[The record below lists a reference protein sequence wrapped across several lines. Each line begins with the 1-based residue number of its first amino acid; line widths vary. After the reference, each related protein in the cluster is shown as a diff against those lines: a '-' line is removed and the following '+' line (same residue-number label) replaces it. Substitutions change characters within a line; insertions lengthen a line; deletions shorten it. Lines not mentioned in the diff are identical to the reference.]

1 MLEGQSLIGQTI
13 SHYRILDKVGG
24 GGMGVVYKA
33 EDTRLHRFVALKF
46 LPDDVA
52 KDPHALARFQREAQ
66 SASGLN
72 HPNICT
78 IHDVGEL
85 DGRAFIAMELLEG
98 STLKHLIRNHP
109 LKTEQILDLAVE
121 IADALDSAHS
131 KGIIHRDI
139 KPANIFVT
147 ERGDAKILDFGLAKV
162 TGKNIVEPAEMTAAT
177 VDESNENLTS
187 PGAAIGTVAY
197 MSPEQIRGEKLD
209 ARTDLFSF
217 GVVLYEM
224 ATGKRPFTGDTSGL
238 IFDSILNRAPAPPIR
253 LNPELPTK
261 LEEIINQALEKDR
274 ELRHQSAAELRADLK
289 RLKRDTDSGRSDST
303 RHSLSGRLAARK
315 EEDTA
320 KVSTR
325 KLAIV
330 SVLVP
335 VLVAG
340 FFAVRWYGS
349 SRLPPRLPMTERQ
362 LTHNTADNLV
372 GGSAISRD
380 GRYLAVV
387 DSQGLH
393 INKIDSGEEHDLAI
407 PEELRSF
414 PEMSW
419 FPDGEKLLLHAPE
432 LGLWTTSIF
441 GGAPR
446 KLRGTGGVASISP
459 RNARIAFVEDRGI
472 WTMDASGENAKKIFT
487 VDRGF
492 IFALDWSP
500 TDQRIV
506 MGHADPKGVGVTLQS
521 VSADGTD
528 LRPVYQSLEMTDQD
542 RVLWSNDGRV
552 IFVRGASYSYNVW
565 SVVTDPDSGKVSGEP
580 VQLTHWDGIW
590 PNLGTMSQD
599 GSRLIVEKEHLW
611 SDVVVGELQD
621 HGDRLD
627 KITRV
632 TSSTSEN
639 MPNSWLPDGKSLL
652 ISSDRTGR
660 HRLYR
665 QPLGQGIVE
674 PLLSSSDDT
683 SRGGTTPDGTW
694 ILYWL
699 VPKLSENQVVPS
711 IYLMRVPAASG
722 APERIL
728 AASADSSTDYHCGTR
743 ASSLCALSLL
753 DKDQL
758 VFYSLDPL
766 KGRGKELART
776 KVGEPGRWMSWALA
790 PDGKKIAV
798 AGSDMMGN
806 IVRIIDLQSGEQKD
820 LATPSFVMGGTG
832 WSADGGAVYCAS
844 QKGSEF
850 YLLRLDM
857 AGNAKIL
864 LKRPAPQTMYVPI
877 VSPDGRYLAFSQ
889 QMAESNA
896 YLLEHF

>member
-13 SHYRILDKVGG
+13 AHYRILEKLGG

-52 KDPHALARFQREAQ
+52 KDQHALARFQREAQ

-78 IHDVGEL
+78 IHDVGEV

-109 LKTEQILDLAVE
+109 LKIERILDLAVE

-162 TGKNIVEPAEMTAAT
+162 TGKSIVEPAEMTAAT

-187 PGAAIGTVAY
+187 PGTAIGTVAY
-197 MSPEQIRGEKLD
+197 MSPEQIGGEKLD

-253 LNPELPTK
+253 LNPELPIK
-261 LEEIINQALEKDR
+261 LEEIINKALEKDR
-274 ELRHQSAAELRADLK
+274 ELRYQSAAELRADLK
-289 RLKRDTDSGRSDST
+289 RLKRDTDSGRSHST
-303 RHSLSGRLAARK
+303 RHSLSGRVAARK

-320 KVSTR
+320 NVFKR
-325 KLAIV
+325 RLAIV

-340 FFAVRWYGS
+340 FFAVRWYSS

-372 GGSAISRD
+372 GGSAISGD
-380 GRYLAVV
+380 GRFLAVV

-419 FPDGEKLLLHAPE
+419 FPDGEKLLLHAPRQ
-432 LGLWTTSIF
+432 GLWTISIF

-446 KLRGTGGVASISP
+446 KLRGTGGGASISP
-459 RNARIAFVEDRGI
+459 RNGRIAFVEDRGI

-487 VDRGF
+487 VDSGF

-528 LRPVYQSLEMTDQD
+528 LRPVYHSLEMTDQHS
-542 RVLWSNDGRV
+542 VLWSKDGRV
-552 IFVRGASYSYNVW
+552 IFVRGARYSHNVW

-599 GSRLIVEKEHLW
+599 GSRLIVEKERLW

-627 KITRV
+627 KITRI

-639 MPNSWLPDGKSLL
+639 VPNSWSPDGKSLL
-652 ISSDRTGR
+652 IDSDRTGR

-665 QPLGQGIVE
+665 QPLEQGIVE
-674 PLLSSSDDT
+674 PLLSSSDDA
-683 SRGGTTPDGTW
+683 SRGATTPDGAW
-694 ILYWL
+694 ILYWS
-699 VPKLSENQVVPS
+699 VAKLSENQVVPS
-711 IYLMRVPAASG
+711 GYLMRVPAASG

-728 AASADSSTDYHCGTR
+728 EAPADSSTDYHCGNR
-743 ASSLCALSLL
+743 ASNLCVLSLL

-766 KGRGKELART
+766 EGRGKELART
-776 KVGEPGRWMSWALA
+776 KVGEPGRWMGWALT

-798 AGSDMMGN
+798 AGSDTMGN
-806 IVRIIDLQSGEQKD
+806 IVRIIDLQSGGQKD
-820 LATPSFVMGGTG
+820 LATASFVMGGTG

-850 YLLRLDM
+850 YLFRLDM

-864 LKRPAPQTMYVPI
+864 LKRPASRTVYAPI
-877 VSPDGRYLAFSQ
+877 VSPDGRYLAFRQ
-889 QMAESNA
+889 QMAESNT